1 LSAGSASATSRSPR
15 ATWWSATRWWPSR
28 RDPPLL
34 VSQRTDRLDSQIRQE
49 LMDLLQREMKDPR
62 LGFATITRVET
73 ARDLGHA
80 RVFVSVLGSDAE
92 RERTMSALRV
102 ATPWL
107 RRKLGER
114 LSLRHVPEL
123 SVREDDSIASGDR
136 VLQIIN
142 ELDLEPI
149 ERPSDEAGEE

>member
-1 LSAGSASATSRSPR
+1 M
-15 ATWWSATRWWPSR
+15 
-28 RDPPLL
+28 
-34 VSQRTDRLDSQIRQE
+34 SQRTDRLDSQIRQE
-49 LMDLLQREMKDPR
+49 LMELLQREMKDPR

-80 RVFVSVLGSDAE
+80 RVWVSVLGSEIE

-123 SVREDDSIASGDR
+123 TVREDDSIASGDR
-136 VLQIIN
+136 VLQIIQ
-142 ELDLEPI
+142 EL
-149 ERPSDEAGEE
+149 SGESVETPPDDAEEG

>member
-1 LSAGSASATSRSPR
+1 M
-15 ATWWSATRWWPSR
+15 
-28 RDPPLL
+28 
-34 VSQRTDRLDSQIRQE
+34 SQRTDRLDSQIRQE

-80 RVFVSVLGSDAE
+80 RVWVSVLGTEAE
-92 RERTMSALRV
+92 RERTMVALRV

-114 LSLRHVPEL
+114 LTLRHVPEL
-123 SVREDDSIASGDR
+123 TMREDDSIASGDR

-142 ELDLEPI
+142 ELTGASVSP
-149 ERPSDEAGEE
+149 PPTDETEEG

>member
-1 LSAGSASATSRSPR
+1 M
-15 ATWWSATRWWPSR
+15 
-28 RDPPLL
+28 
-34 VSQRTDRLDSQIRQE
+34 SQRTDRLDSQIRQE

-80 RVFVSVLGSDAE
+80 RVWVSVLGTDAE
-92 RERTMSALRV
+92 RQRTMEALQV

-107 RRKLGER
+107 RRRLGER

-123 SVREDDSIASGDR
+123 TVRHDDAMAAGDR
-136 VLQIIN
+136 VLRLIN
-142 ELDLEPI
+142 ELHEGPAEPTAG
-149 ERPSDEAGEE
+149 EAGDR

>member
-1 LSAGSASATSRSPR
+1 M
-15 ATWWSATRWWPSR
+15 
-28 RDPPLL
+28 
-34 VSQRTDRLDSQIRQE
+34 SQRTDRLDSQIRQE

-80 RVFVSVLGSDAE
+80 RVWVSVLGSEVE
-92 RERTMSALRV
+92 RERTMAALRV

-123 SVREDDSIASGDR
+123 TVREDDSIASGDR
-136 VLQIIN
+136 VLQIIQ
-142 ELDLEPI
+142 ELSGESVEPPPDDA
-149 ERPSDEAGEE
+149 EGG

>member
-1 LSAGSASATSRSPR
+1 M
-15 ATWWSATRWWPSR
+15 
-28 RDPPLL
+28 
-34 VSQRTDRLDSQIRQE
+34 SQRTDRLDSQIRQE

-80 RVFVSVLGSDAE
+80 RIWVSVLGTDLE

-123 SVREDDSIASGDR
+123 TMREDDSIESGDR
-136 VLQIIN
+136 VLRIIQ
-142 ELDLEPI
+142 ELE
-149 ERPSDEAGEE
+149 EESAGSSTDEAGEP

>member
-1 LSAGSASATSRSPR
+1 M
-15 ATWWSATRWWPSR
+15 
-28 RDPPLL
+28 
-34 VSQRTDRLDSQIRQE
+34 SQRTDRLDSQIRQE

-80 RVFVSVLGSDAE
+80 RVWVSVLGSEIE
-92 RERTMSALRV
+92 RERTMGALRV

-123 SVREDDSIASGDR
+123 TVREDDSIASGDR
-136 VLQIIN
+136 VLQIIQ
-142 ELDLEPI
+142 EL
-149 ERPSDEAGEE
+149 SGETTDPPPDDAEEG

>member
-1 LSAGSASATSRSPR
+1 M
-15 ATWWSATRWWPSR
+15 
-28 RDPPLL
+28 
-34 VSQRTDRLDSQIRQE
+34 SQRTDRLDSQIRQE

-73 ARDLGHA
+73 ARDLSHA
-80 RVFVSVLGSDAE
+80 RVWVSVLGTDAE

-123 SVREDDSIASGDR
+123 TVREDDSIASGDR
-136 VLQIIN
+136 VLQIIR
-142 ELDLEPI
+142 ELDPA
-149 ERPSDEAGEE
+149 PADPAPDEAGEA

>member
-1 LSAGSASATSRSPR
+1 M
-15 ATWWSATRWWPSR
+15 
-28 RDPPLL
+28 
-34 VSQRTDRLDSQIRQE
+34 SQRTDRLDSQIRQE
-49 LMDLLQREMKDPR
+49 LMELLQREMKDPR

-80 RVFVSVLGSDAE
+80 RVWVSVLGNEVD
-92 RERTMSALRV
+92 RERTMRALQV

-123 SVREDDSIASGDR
+123 TVREDDSIASGDR
-136 VLQIIN
+136 VLQIIQ
-142 ELDLEPI
+142 ELSGEATEPL
-149 ERPSDEAGEE
+149 PDDAEEG